1 MSKCMDNYFF
11 LIFLIFENMFSNNG
25 YITYPSGAEL
35 DLQILC
41 HSCQWHEC
49 LVHNFLHTY
58 ERFKAKSNT
67 SLSLHL
73 CELFDWPTIHALL
86 WSSLL
91 YFQNNFLHCPMCTFM
106 HLGNPQMLVYLTSWK
121 ALFCKE
127 NSVFFIEQDFSSI
140 YV

>member
-1 MSKCMDNYFF
+1 MVRVFISKLVDVFIFYSILQKMLFFQKNHGKHIMSKCIDNYFF
-11 LIFLIFENMFSNNG
+11 LKFLIFENMFWNNG

-49 LVHNFLHTY
+49 VVHNFLHTY
-58 ERFKAKSNT
+58 EIFKAKSNT

-91 YFQNNFLHCPMCTFM
+91 YFLNNFSHCPRCTS
-106 HLGNPQMLVYLTSWK
+106 L
-121 ALFCKE
+121 C
-127 NSVFFIEQDFSSI
+127 I
-140 YV
+140 